1 MRIAPAMA
9 MTVRWNH
16 SAKMSTRL
24 TTKMVVAI
32 APCMPARPTGRLEAA
47 GAGERVL
54 ERRPRR
60 VGVDREH
67 DVPQHGVGLGLG
79 DRVGVGLQI
88 GAHHRGVDD
97 PARLEIVTGRRDGL
111 ADLDGPLQHSLLLDG
126 LAAHALDGAGHARA
140 HPQLGVG
147 GVGDRVHLEFG
158 DVAGGDLELGLAD
171 GRFHGPPRYFGAR
184 GSRYSDYN
192 PRTADAPHRRR
203 PRRSPPAPRLR
214 YDARLEG

>member
-67 DVPQHGVGLGLG
+67 DVPQHGVGLGLQ
-79 DRVGVGLQI
+79 VGHRLGHHDA
-88 GAHHRGVDD
+88 GALV
-97 PARLEIVTGRRDGL
+97 PVSYT
-111 ADLDGPLQHSLLLDG
+111 
-126 LAAHALDGAGHARA
+126 
-140 HPQLGVG
+140 
-147 GVGDRVHLEFG
+147 HLTLPTNRE
-158 DVAGGDLELGLAD
+158 V
-171 GRFHGPPRYFGAR
+171 
-184 GSRYSDYN
+184 
-192 PRTADAPHRRR
+192 
-203 PRRSPPAPRLR
+203 
-214 YDARLEG
+214 